1 MKELTNPSTKASGIF
16 YGLGVGPGDPE
27 LITLK
32 AARLINECD
41 VICYLCNDASSD
53 NPGSSQS
60 KNIAQNLID
69 GRVNKAVEIA
79 IPMPYKRDRTAAN
92 SAYDQGADS
101 IALAL
106 RQGQTVVF
114 LCEGDPL
121 FFGSY
126 SYLQERLCDQFTCI
140 SIPGI
145 SSPNAASA
153 VAGIPL
159 TMQKENYAVLSGR
172 LSDEKILNHLT
183 EFDSLALMKVGQSR
197 PRLLSL
203 LKQSGRLTETVYIEY
218 ATREQQKVVYDVSTL
233 DQSASGPYFSLFI
246 VTRQKRE
253 Q

>member
-1 MKELTNPSTKASGIF
+1 MNPASKHPAVGTF
-16 YGLGVGPGDPE
+16 YGVGVGPGDPE

-32 AARLINECD
+32 AARLIQQCD
-41 VICYLCNDASSD
+41 VICYLCNDDDSQH
-53 NPGSSQS
+53 PGQSQS
-60 KNIAQNLID
+60 KTIAQSIID
-69 GRVNKAVEIA
+69 ERANKAIEIA
-79 IPMPYKRDRTAAN
+79 IPMPYSRDRTAAN
-92 SAYDQGADS
+92 KAYDQGANEIS
-101 IALAL
+101 QALNT
-106 RQGQTVVF
+106 GQSVVF

-126 SYLQERLCDQFTCI
+126 AYLQERLCETFTCL

-172 LSDEKILNHLT
+172 LSDEKILNHLN
-183 EFDSLALMKVGQSR
+183 EFDSLVLMKVGQSR

-203 LKQSGRLTETVYIEY
+203 LKESGRLDDTVYVEY
-218 ATREQQKVVYDVSTL
+218 ATREQQKIVYDVSTL
-233 DQSASGPYFSLFI
+233 DDKAGPYFSLFI
-246 VTRQKRE
+246 VTRQQRE

>member
-1 MKELTNPSTKASGIF
+1 MNPASKHPAVGTF
-16 YGLGVGPGDPE
+16 YGVGVGPGDPE

-32 AARLINECD
+32 AARLIQQCD
-41 VICYLCNDASSD
+41 VICYLCNDDDSQH
-53 NPGSSQS
+53 PGQSQS
-60 KNIAQNLID
+60 KTIAQSIID
-69 GRVNKAVEIA
+69 ERANKAIEIA
-79 IPMPYKRDRTAAN
+79 IPMPYSRDRTAAN
-92 SAYDQGADS
+92 KAYDQGANEIS
-101 IALAL
+101 QALNT
-106 RQGQTVVF
+106 GQSVVF

-126 SYLQERLCDQFTCI
+126 AYLQERLCETFTCL

-172 LSDEKILNHLT
+172 LSDEKILNHLN
-183 EFDSLALMKVGQSR
+183 EFDSLVLMKVGQSR

-203 LKQSGRLTETVYIEY
+203 LKESGRLDDTVYVEY
-218 ATREQQKVVYDVSTL
+218 ATREQQKIVYDVSTL
-233 DQSASGPYFSLFI
+233 NDKAGPYFSLFI
-246 VTRQKRE
+246 VTRQQRE

>member
-1 MKELTNPSTKASGIF
+1 MSPTNRKEPQTSGIF

-32 AARLINECD
+32 AARLISQCD
-41 VICYLCNDASSD
+41 VICYLCNDANSD
-53 NPGSSQS
+53 KPGHSQS
-60 KNIAQNLID
+60 KDIAQALINE
-69 GRVNKAVEIA
+69 RATKAVEIA

-92 SAYDQGADS
+92 SAYDQAAEKIR
-101 IALAL
+101 IALQ
-106 RQGQTVVF
+106 QGQTVVF

-126 SYLQERLCDQFTCI
+126 SYLQERLCDEFTCI
-140 SIPGI
+140 SVPGI

-172 LSDEKILNHLT
+172 LSDEKILSHLN
-183 EFDSLALMKVGQSR
+183 EFDSLVLMKVGQSR
-197 PRLLSL
+197 PRLVNLI
-203 LKQSGRLTETVYIEY
+203 KTSGRLHETVYVEY
-218 ATREQQKVVYDVSTL
+218 ATREQQKVIYDISTL
-233 DQSASGPYFSLFI
+233 SAEAGPYFSLFI
-246 VTRQKRE
+246 VTRQQRE